1 MKNIELLPGLL
12 YVKVDKTHGE
22 SEYLYTGDYKQSP
35 HRGEVLQ
42 VAEGESTWK
51 DEGSTRSQ
59 KADASKFFNKGDYV
73 VWKKN
78 LEKATFENDEYAVV
92 HIKNVLAKIAQ

>member
-12 YVKVDKTHGE
+12 YVKVDKKHGE

-42 VAEGESTWK
+42 VAKGES
-51 DEGSTRSQ
+51 S
-59 KADASKFFNKGDYV
+59 
-73 VWKKN
+73 
-78 LEKATFENDEYAVV
+78 
-92 HIKNVLAKIAQ
+92 